1 MLLRG
6 FAIVNK
12 DGEVRI
18 PLRFCKGIGIK
29 PGDKVELKVVGGG
42 GLLGGQIKVRGV
54 QKTVPAGRRGRII
67 GGR

>member
-1 MLLRG
+1 MLLQG
-6 FAIVNK
+6 FAIVNE

-29 PGDKVELKVVGGG
+29 PGDKVGLKVVGGG
-42 GLLGGQIKVRGV
+42 GLLGGTIKVKPV
-54 QKTVPAGRRGRII
+54 QKRRIL